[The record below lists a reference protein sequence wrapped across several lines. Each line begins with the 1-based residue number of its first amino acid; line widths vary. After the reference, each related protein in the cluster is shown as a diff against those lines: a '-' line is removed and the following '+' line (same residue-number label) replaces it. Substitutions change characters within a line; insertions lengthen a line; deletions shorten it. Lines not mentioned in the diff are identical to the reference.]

1 MRKERTRAFEE
12 TGTKDCGGIGAEGT
26 VRSQIPLFCATS
38 GRDRH
43 SSTMGGILAN
53 ISEAAIRVAIQAH
66 LPEDRGREG
75 RGRRKNRSMRGGG
88 EGGRGGD
95 ACSQSVT
102 EIERFHEQ
110 ERDTE
115 AESAKQR
122 WGLNTE
128 TEVVGK
134 ICMKA

>member
-1 MRKERTRAFEE
+1 M
-12 TGTKDCGGIGAEGT
+12 
-26 VRSQIPLFCATS
+26 VRSRIPLFCSTS
-38 GRDRH
+38 GRNGH
-43 SSTMGGILAN
+43 SSRVGGILAN

-66 LPEDRGREG
+66 LLEERGREG

-88 EGGRGGD
+88 GGCSGVGGD

-110 ERDTE
+110 ERDTA
-115 AESAKQR
+115 AESAEQR

-128 TEVVGK
+128 R
-134 ICMKA
+134 